1 MGKEESISSRQFVL
15 LVLLF
20 TVGSSIIIIPSSLVI
35 TASQDG
41 WISAIVASII
51 GLGLAYLYS
60 SFPKRYPGMNLP
72 SIAELVLGKFLGRI
86 IIVFYF
92 FFCFTLAALVLRNF
106 GDFMKTKIM
115 LETPLEAIHIM
126 FLIPVIYAV
135 KLGLETYS
143 RVAEIT
149 FPFVVLMFIILV
161 GLTSPQINLTNI
173 QPIAGEGLK
182 TIFGGSLSMV
192 GVPFLELVIL
202 TTFYTS
208 INHPEKTRK
217 SFLLGVTLGSSI
229 LIVTTLFTILVLGV
243 ELTKLKVY
251 PTYVWA
257 KKISIADFLERIEV
271 TVAALWGITLFFKL
285 VLSFHASLIM
295 LKKLFNLKDYRLLV
309 IPMSFIL
316 YIYSLIAYPN
326 SAYFIDFATKTWLA
340 YALLFGLIFPL
351 LLLIIGSFKGK
362 GQS

>member
-1 MGKEESISSRQFVL
+1 MGKEERISSRQFVL
-15 LVLLF
+15 LVMLF
-20 TVGSSIIIIPSSLVI
+20 TVGSSIIIIPSSLVS

-41 WISAIVASII
+41 WISAILASII
-51 GLGLAYLYS
+51 GLGLVFLYS
-60 SFPKRYPGMNLP
+60 SFPKLYPGLDLP
-72 SIAELVLGKFLGRI
+72 SIAELVMGKFFGRI
-86 IIVFYF
+86 VVALYF

-106 GDFMKTKIM
+106 GDFLKTKIM

-135 KLGLETYS
+135 KLGFETYS

-149 FPFVVLMFIILV
+149 FPFVVLMFFILIA
-161 GLTSPQINLTNI
+161 LTSPQVEITNI
-173 QPIAGEGLK
+173 QPIAGEDWK
-182 TIFGGSLSMV
+182 TIFGSSLSMV

-202 TTFYTS
+202 TTFYSS

-217 SFLLGVTLGSSI
+217 SFIIGITLGSTI
-229 LIVTTLFTILVLGV
+229 LIITTLFTILVLGP
-243 ELTKLKVY
+243 ELTRLKVY

-285 VLSFHASLIM
+285 VLSFHAALIM
-295 LKKLFNLKDYRLLV
+295 LEKLFNLKDYRLLV

-340 YALLFGLIFPL
+340 YALLFGLVIPV
-351 LLLIIGSFKGK
+351 LLLIIGQLKK
-362 GQS
+362 RGQS